1 MSKKFFFLLLA
12 AAGTML
18 AASCSNEKMDDIQI
32 SDEAVVTF
40 SVGTEG
46 GIATRA
52 VSDGKTADK
61 LVWAVYNEDGQ
72 LLNVFKNGDAYVG
85 QEIHLQVPD
94 MTENTK
100 TVTVN
105 LAKGQKYNVLFWA
118 QNSACGAYSTD
129 DLRNV
134 TVSYDGFNNDE
145 NRDAFFACQQIEV
158 RGNETFK
165 VTLKRPF
172 AQINVGVTAADWDA
186 AVASG
191 INIKQSEAVIK
202 QAATKIDLL
211 DGHVSEPVNVTYRMA
226 DIISDQTLD
235 VDLNAD
241 QKIADDEKF
250 RYLSMSYILV
260 NDAKD
265 GASKANLSILQFTFK
280 PENGNEILF
289 TEGVANVPVQ
299 RNWRTNIVGQILTG
313 TIDFEVMID
322 KEYLGDY
329 NIDYPDGIDVE
340 YVDLTQDSDISG
352 NEDPFVEVTDPTM
365 FDGNGNKFTAGSASD
380 YSFITRGTYL
390 EINDT
395 DVVSHGGG
403 IAAADGGTVVFNGN
417 SVYVDTPSTSGRYI
431 FYAEGEG
438 STITINGGS
447 FSWDPADN
455 QKRAYIYA
463 GAGTTVYVNGGT
475 FGKASTRSGYTAGI
489 LGSGTVIITGGTF
502 GFDPSNW
509 VASGY
514 EAVKNGTTWTVS
526 KL

>member
-191 INIKQSEAVIK
+191 INIKQSEAV
-202 QAATKIDLL
+202 
-211 DGHVSEPVNVTYRMA
+211 H
-226 DIISDQTLD
+226 QT
-235 VDLNAD
+235 
-241 QKIADDEKF
+241 
-250 RYLSMSYILV
+250 
-260 NDAKD
+260 
-265 GASKANLSILQFTFK
+265 GC
-280 PENGNEILF
+280 
-289 TEGVANVPVQ
+289 
-299 RNWRTNIVGQILTG
+299 
-313 TIDFEVMID
+313 
-322 KEYLGDY
+322 
-329 NIDYPDGIDVE
+329 
-340 YVDLTQDSDISG
+340 
-352 NEDPFVEVTDPTM
+352 
-365 FDGNGNKFTAGSASD
+365 
-380 YSFITRGTYL
+380 
-390 EINDT
+390 
-395 DVVSHGGG
+395 H
-403 IAAADGGTVVFNGN
+403 
-417 SVYVDTPSTSGRYI
+417 
-431 FYAEGEG
+431 
-438 STITINGGS
+438 
-447 FSWDPADN
+447 
-455 QKRAYIYA
+455 
-463 GAGTTVYVNGGT
+463 
-475 FGKASTRSGYTAGI
+475 
-489 LGSGTVIITGGTF
+489 
-502 GFDPSNW
+502 
-509 VASGY
+509 
-514 EAVKNGTTWTVS
+514 
-526 KL
+526 